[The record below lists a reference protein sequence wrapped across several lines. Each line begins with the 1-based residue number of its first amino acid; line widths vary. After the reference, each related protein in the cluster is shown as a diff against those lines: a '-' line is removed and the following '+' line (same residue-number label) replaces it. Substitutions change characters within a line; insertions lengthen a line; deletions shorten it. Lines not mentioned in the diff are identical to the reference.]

1 MASIRKRGDTYQIT
15 VCCGYSAD
23 GTSKIRQS
31 TTWKPSKRSQMYS
44 IIGAKKA
51 VNLATILATIW
62 RLYVKNSRQKSLNDT
77 KR

>member
-1 MASIRKRGDTYQIT
+1 MQLCIRADYVTLGD
-15 VCCGYSAD
+15 
-23 GTSKIRQS
+23 KL
-31 TTWKPSKRSQMYS
+31 
-44 IIGAKKA
+44 IGAKKA